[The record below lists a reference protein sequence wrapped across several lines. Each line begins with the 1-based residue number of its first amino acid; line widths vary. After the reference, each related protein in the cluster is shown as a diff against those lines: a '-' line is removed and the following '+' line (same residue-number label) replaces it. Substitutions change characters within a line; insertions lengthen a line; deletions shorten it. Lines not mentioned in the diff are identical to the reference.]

1 MDAYDRDCTA
11 YCDHTRSDAGTT
23 ANLLDTDVA
32 GTGAHMAQPTT
43 RIGNCF
49 RAGMPREVVLLYAD
63 RSKVASQLGAVHS

>member
-1 MDAYDRDCTA
+1 
-11 YCDHTRSDAGTT
+11 
-23 ANLLDTDVA
+23 
-32 GTGAHMAQPTT
+32 MAQPTT